1 MHSLVRFSKRTTE
14 HRLPSSLTGGS
25 PHGHSSRD
33 LVCPV
38 ARSPTE
44 FRLYFSSLLGILFSV
59 RSRYLFAIGLEE
71 CLAFPVDARDV
82 HEEYPIPA
90 SLELTH
96 VVLRSD
102 TGLSPCIALRFR
114 RLLGTGRTLMVS
126 PAPHVLADSVWA
138 GPRSLAVTNG
148 IAVCVLF
155 LLLLRCFNSERS
167 PLREAIAVGIP
178 IRRSRVLGLR
188 ATPSGFSQLGTSV
201 VGSRAEPFTS
211 WHSSQFDGCH
221 TSDPDNCRV
230 QWTPGSHVHTV
241 SSRSRGR
248 ECVRPF
254 PSALTRDG
262 ASVLRDSTERRLA
275 LKECD
280 SGVRVSRHGPAGIRT
295 QGVLLAKEV
304 LYR

>member
-14 HRLPSSLTGGS
+14 HRLPSSPTSGS
-25 PHGHSSRD
+25 PHGRSSRD

-167 PLREAIAVGIP
+167 PLREAIARGFPFGDPQFFPSMQVP
-178 IRRSRVLGLR
+178 EAYRSLAR
-188 ATPSGFSQLGTSV
+188 PSSALEPSHSPAGTVASLMDV
-201 VGSRAEPFTS
+201 TLVTRITVGSSGRLDRTYIRCHHALVDASAFDPSHPRLRGMVHRSCVTQSNAVLHLRSAIRACE
-211 WHSSQFDGCH
+211 
-221 TSDPDNCRV
+221 
-230 QWTPGSHVHTV
+230 
-241 SSRSRGR
+241 
-248 ECVRPF
+248 
-254 PSALTRDG
+254 
-262 ASVLRDSTERRLA
+262 
-275 LKECD
+275 
-280 SGVRVSRHGPAGIRT
+280 
-295 QGVLLAKEV
+295 
-304 LYR
+304 